1 MKNFIK
7 ILEKEYREQK
17 EYNECLGSRL
27 DFIGETIFNFTTY
40 DGDASERFALKM
52 IEVIESIINRTT
64 FEYQKENYDNYLTM
78 VNMPF
83 LVGKLEWG
91 SSIRGAWLDCSKEYT
106 ISYDIKIEKEELELF
121 LSQLIKWY
129 NENETNNDC

>member
-1 MKNFIK
+1 MKNFIE
-7 ILEKEYREQK
+7 ILEKEYQEEK

-27 DFIGETIFNFTTY
+27 DFIGETIFNFTMY

-52 IEVIESIINRTT
+52 IEVIECIINRTT

-83 LVGKLEWG
+83 LVDKLDWG
-91 SSIRGAWLDCSKEYT
+91 GSIRGAWLDYSKEYT
-106 ISYDIKIEKEELELF
+106 ISNDIKIEKDEIEPF
-121 LSQLIKWY
+121 LTQLLKWY
-129 NENETNNDC
+129 YENEK

>member
-1 MKNFIK
+1 MKNFIE
-7 ILEKEYREQK
+7 ILEKEYQEQK

-27 DFIGETIFNFTTY
+27 DFIGETIFNFTMY
-40 DGDASERFALKM
+40 DGDASKRFALKM

-83 LVGKLEWG
+83 LVDKLDWG
-91 SSIRGAWLDCSKEYT
+91 SSIRGAWLDYSKEYT
-106 ISYDIKIEKEELELF
+106 VSYDIKIEKEEIEPF
-121 LSQLIKWY
+121 LTQLIKWY
-129 NENETNNDC
+129 YENEK

>member
-1 MKNFIK
+1 MKNFIE
-7 ILEKEYREQK
+7 ILEKEYQEEN

-27 DFIGETIFNFTTY
+27 DFIGETIFNFTMY

-52 IEVIESIINRTT
+52 IEVIECIINRTT

-83 LVGKLEWG
+83 LVNKLDWG
-91 SSIRGAWLDCSKEYT
+91 GSIRGAWLDYSKEYT
-106 ISYDIKIEKEELELF
+106 VSYDIKIEKEEIELF
-121 LSQLIKWY
+121 LTQLIKWY
-129 NENETNNDC
+129 YENEK

>member
-1 MKNFIK
+1 MKNFIE
-7 ILEKEYREQK
+7 ILEKEYQEEN

-27 DFIGETIFNFTTY
+27 DFIGETIFNFTMY

-52 IEVIESIINRTT
+52 IEVIECIINRTT

-83 LVGKLEWG
+83 LVDKLDWG
-91 SSIRGAWLDCSKEYT
+91 GSIRGAWLDYSKEYT
-106 ISYDIKIEKEELELF
+106 VSYDIKIEKEEIELF
-121 LSQLIKWY
+121 LTQLIKWY
-129 NENETNNDC
+129 YENEK

>member
-1 MKNFIK
+1 MKNFIE
-7 ILEKEYREQK
+7 ILEKEYQEEK

-27 DFIGETIFNFTTY
+27 DFIGETIFNFTMY

-52 IEVIESIINRTT
+52 IEVIECIINRTT

-83 LVGKLEWG
+83 LVDKLDWG
-91 SSIRGAWLDCSKEYT
+91 GSIRGAWLDYSKEYT
-106 ISYDIKIEKEELELF
+106 VSYDIKIEKEEIELF
-121 LSQLIKWY
+121 LTQLIKWY
-129 NENETNNDC
+129 YENEK

>member
-1 MKNFIK
+1 MKNFIE
-7 ILEKEYREQK
+7 ILEKEYQEEN

-27 DFIGETIFNFTTY
+27 DFIGETIFNFTMY

-52 IEVIESIINRTT
+52 IEVIECIINRTT

-83 LVGKLEWG
+83 LADKLDWG
-91 SSIRGAWLDCSKEYT
+91 GSIRGAWLDYSKEYT
-106 ISYDIKIEKEELELF
+106 VSYDIKIEKEEIELF
-121 LSQLIKWY
+121 LTQLIKWY
-129 NENETNNDC
+129 YENEK

>member
-1 MKNFIK
+1 MKNFIE
-7 ILEKEYREQK
+7 ILEKEYQKEK

-27 DFIGETIFNFTTY
+27 DFIGETIFNFTMY

-52 IEVIESIINRTT
+52 IEVIECIINRTT

-83 LVGKLEWG
+83 LVDKLDWG
-91 SSIRGAWLDCSKEYT
+91 GSIRGAWLDYSKEYT
-106 ISYDIKIEKEELELF
+106 VSYDIKIEKEEIELF
-121 LSQLIKWY
+121 LTQLIKWY
-129 NENETNNDC
+129 YENEK

>member
-1 MKNFIK
+1 MKNFIE
-7 ILEKEYREQK
+7 ILEKEYQEQK

-27 DFIGETIFNFTTY
+27 DFIGETIFNFTMY

-52 IEVIESIINRTT
+52 IKVIESLINRTT

-83 LVGKLEWG
+83 LVDKLEWG
-91 SSIRGAWLDCSKEYT
+91 CSIRGAWLDYSKEYI
-106 ISYDIKIEKEELELF
+106 ISYDIKIEKDEIEPF
-121 LSQLIKWY
+121 LTQLIKWY
-129 NENETNNDC
+129 YENEK

>member
-1 MKNFIK
+1 MKNFIE
-7 ILEKEYREQK
+7 ILEKEYQEQK
-17 EYNECLGSRL
+17 EYNECLSSRL
-27 DFIGETIFNFTTY
+27 DFIGETIFNFTMY

-83 LVGKLEWG
+83 LVDKLDWG
-91 SSIRGAWLDCSKEYT
+91 GSIRGAWLDYSKEYV
-106 ISYDIKIEKEELELF
+106 ISQDIKIEKEEIELF
-121 LSQLIKWY
+121 LTQLIKWY
-129 NENETNNDC
+129 YENKNSACA

>member
-1 MKNFIK
+1 MKNFIE
-7 ILEKEYREQK
+7 ILEKEYQEQK

-27 DFIGETIFNFTTY
+27 DFIGETIFNFTMY

-52 IEVIESIINRTT
+52 IEVIESLINRTT

-83 LVGKLEWG
+83 LVDKLEWG
-91 SSIRGAWLDCSKEYT
+91 GSIRGAWLDYSKEYT
-106 ISYDIKIEKEELELF
+106 ISYDIKIEKDEIEPF
-121 LSQLIKWY
+121 LTQLIKWY
-129 NENETNNDC
+129 YENEK